1 MACCDN
7 SPLHNSVIERTLG
20 MLQLIFSS
28 VVFSLEN
35 QTVQFSQRRPTYR
48 QMELIVINPL
58 LFL

>member
-28 VVFSLEN
+28 IVFSLEN
-35 QTVQFSQRRPTYR
+35 QTVQFSQRTYR

-58 LFL
+58 SFS